1 MRSIEVE
8 GDITIIGGGLAG
20 TCAAIAAARL
30 GARVHLINNRPV
42 LGGNASSEIRVWV
55 CGATAHGG
63 QKFARETGIMGELL
77 LENQFRNPEGN
88 PFYWDQVL
96 LDAVRA
102 EPSITLWLNTD
113 VRDAE
118 AVDAADGS
126 RTITAVTG
134 WQMGSETLVRYT
146 SPMFIDASGD
156 GLVGH
161 LVGADHRLGRE
172 SFSEYHEEWAPE
184 VPDDVQLGSTILL
197 YTKDVGHPEKFVPP
211 SIAVKVAETPI
222 VHHRNIRADAN
233 GCDYW
238 WIEYGGELD
247 IVHDNERIRDELWG
261 VVYGIWD
268 HIKNSGEFDA
278 DNLTLEW
285 AGSIPGKREYRRFLG
300 DHVLTQNDIM
310 EQRRFD
316 DAIGFGGWSI
326 DLHAPGGV
334 YHAGPAAKNLFPA
347 GVYHIPF
354 GILYSRN
361 VTNMMMAGRNVSATH
376 VGFGT
381 LRVMAT
387 CAIMG
392 EAAGT
397 GAALAVQ
404 RGVTPRELRESH
416 LGLLRETL
424 LRQDASVL
432 GAEWAS
438 SRDLAFSAEV
448 TASSTLGDLGVEAAA
463 VEVEPYSIA
472 EGDFAV
478 VMPADPE
485 VAGVEVLVS
494 AARPIRMTAE
504 LWETG
509 GGENHIPVDHLDTAE
524 LELAEGAHWV
534 RLPFAHR
541 PETPRNVVLVLRKT
555 SGVEVFLTRTPG
567 PYGVL
572 GLAER
577 EPRVRRTDGLPQSN
591 SWDAAPFRRRGIC
604 LRVAQETAAYA
615 PAKVVGGYQRPYD
628 GPQLWSSE
636 AMRAGRDEWIAL
648 SWPHAIEF
656 ARVDLIFNDDVD
668 EDIINLHHHRTPFDI
683 VPELVRDYRLEA
695 RIDGDWREIE
705 RVRDNRHRHRVHTF
719 ERPVTADAVRV
730 RIEATN
736 GAERANVVAVRV
748 FADERPGG

>member
-1 MRSIEVE
+1 MRSISVD

-20 TCAAIAAARL
+20 TCAAIAAARR
-30 GARVHLINNRPV
+30 GAKVHLINNRPV
-42 LGGNASSEIRVWV
+42 LGGNSSSEIRVWV

-63 QKFARETGIMGELL
+63 QKFARETGIMGELM
-77 LENQFRNPEGN
+77 LENQYRNPEGN
-88 PFYWDQVL
+88 PYYWDQVL

-102 EPSITLWLNTD
+102 EPGITLWLNTD
-113 VRDAE
+113 VREAE
-118 AVDAADGS
+118 AEDGPEGQ
-126 RTITAVTG
+126 RTITSVTG
-134 WQMGSETLVRYT
+134 WQMGSETLVRFE

-156 GLVGH
+156 GLVGE
-161 LVGADHRLGRE
+161 LVGADFRLGRE
-172 SFSEYHEEWAPE
+172 AYSEYQEEWAPE

-197 YTKDVGHPEKFVPP
+197 YTKDVGRPEKFVPP

-222 VHHRNIRADAN
+222 VHHRNIRVDAN

-285 AGSIPGKREYRRFLG
+285 AGAVPGKREYRRFLG
-300 DHVLTQNDIM
+300 DYVLTQNDIM
-310 EQRRFD
+310 EQRRYD

-326 DLHAPGGV
+326 DLHAAGGV
-334 YHAGPAAKNLFPA
+334 YHPGAPAKNLFPA

-387 CAIMG
+387 CAVMG

-397 GAALAVQ
+397 GAALAV
-404 RGVTPRELRESH
+404 REGLSPRELRENH
-416 LGLLRETL
+416 MGLLREAL
-424 LRQDASVL
+424 MEQDASVL
-432 GAEWAS
+432 GAVWDS
-438 SRDLAFSAEV
+438 PRDLALRAQA
-448 TASSTLGDLGVEAAA
+448 TASSTLRDLSAEATATDA
-463 VEVEPYSIA
+463 EPYTLN
-472 EGDFAV
+472 GDFGILLPV
-478 VMPADPE
+478 DPE
-485 VAGVEVLVS
+485 LNGVEVLVS
-494 AARPIRMTAE
+494 ARAAARVTVE

-509 GGENHIPVDHLDTAE
+509 GGENHIPVDLVDSAE
-524 LELAEGAHWV
+524 LELEEGTDWV
-534 RLPFAHR
+534 ALPFAHR
-541 PETPRNVVLVLRKT
+541 PETPRNVVVLFRK
-555 SGVEVFLTRTPG
+555 SPDVDLFLTSTPG

-591 SWDAAPFRRRGIC
+591 SWDAAPFRRRGVSM
-604 LRVAQETAAYA
+604 RVASATSAYD

-636 AMRAGRDEWIAL
+636 TMRAGRQEWIAL
-648 SWPHAIEF
+648 DWTEPVEF
-656 ARVDLIFNDDVD
+656 SRLDVIFNDDVD

-683 VPELVRDYRLEA
+683 VPELVRDYRVEAKVDGAWVELEQVE
-695 RIDGDWREIE
+695 G
-705 RVRDNRHRHRVHTF
+705 NRHRRRVHAF
-719 ERPVTADAVRV
+719 ENPVRADAIRLL
-730 RIEATN
+730 IDATN
-736 GAERANVVAVRV
+736 GADRASVVAMRV
-748 FADERPGG
+748 FADAEQAE